1 MPQTLNHARA
11 GGFAVVSVASRAQ
24 RDAMKRALHV
34 RPGLGIALHVVQE
47 GGRPLWRVFVEF
59 PSLLLV
65 CAGTKRLRLDGEEII
80 AREGEMIALAGGAEV
95 EVTNTP
101 PATGPY
107 LAQSLSIDPALC
119 LECERPGRR
128 LTPIVGAR
136 RLVRPPEFLRA
147 AFARALV
154 ACDESAGPPLSIARH
169 QLQEV
174 VLGLAEHGLGFD
186 LSRLNRIS
194 TRVRRLVGSDAT
206 RRWRAGV
213 VARQLGMSEATLRR
227 RLEREDTSFRRLLQE
242 VRMGRALVLL
252 QSSELSVVQVAL
264 EVGYD
269 SVSQFSAR
277 FRRHFGQS
285 PRQLRGAATH

>member
-1 MPQTLNHARA
+1 
-11 GGFAVVSVASRAQ
+11 
-24 RDAMKRALHV
+24 MKRSLHV
-34 RPGLGIALHVVQE
+34 RRGLGIALHVVQE
-47 GGRPLWRVFVEF
+47 GGRPLWRVFVDF

-65 CAGTKRLRLDGEEII
+65 CAGTKRLRLDGVEIE
-80 AREGEMIALAGGAEV
+80 ARAGEMIALSGGSEI

-101 PATGPY
+101 PASGPY

-119 LECERPGRR
+119 AECEQPRLR

-136 RLVRPPEFLRA
+136 RIERPPEFLRA
-147 AFARALV
+147 AFLRALR
-154 ACDESAGPPLSIARH
+154 ACDEAAGVPESVARH

-174 VLGLAEHGLGFD
+174 LVGLAEHGLRFD
-186 LSRLNRIS
+186 LNGFNRIA
-194 TRVRRLVGSDAT
+194 TRVRRLVGADAT
-206 RRWRAGV
+206 QRWRAGA

-227 RLEREDTSFRRLLQE
+227 RLEREHTSFRRVLQE

-252 QSSELSVVQVAL
+252 QSSELSVLQVAL

-285 PRQLRGAATH
+285 PRQLRGSAAAG

>member
-1 MPQTLNHARA
+1 M
-11 GGFAVVSVASRAQ
+11 VSAAPSSQ
-24 RDAMKRALHV
+24 RDVMKRSLHV
-34 RPGLGIALHVVQE
+34 RRGLGLALHVVQE
-47 GGRPLWRVFVEF
+47 GGRPLWRVFVDF

-65 CAGTKRLRLDGEEII
+65 CAGTKRLRLDGMEIE
-80 AREGEMIALAGGAEV
+80 AREGEMIALSGGSEI

-107 LAQSLSIDPALC
+107 LAQSLSIDPELC
-119 LECERPGRR
+119 AACEQPELR
-128 LTPIVGAR
+128 LTPITGAR
-136 RLVRPPEFLRA
+136 RIERPPEFLRA
-147 AFARALV
+147 AFVRALR
-154 ACDESAGPPLSIARH
+154 ACDESAGVPPSLARH

-174 VLGLAEHGLGFD
+174 LLGLAEHGLRFD
-186 LSRLNRIS
+186 PSRFNRIA

-206 RRWRAGV
+206 RRWRAGG

-227 RLEREDTSFRRLLQE
+227 RLEREGTSFRRVLQD
-242 VRMGRALVLL
+242 VRMGQALVLL

-277 FRRHFGQS
+277 FRQHFGQS
-285 PRQLRGAATH
+285 PRQLRGGTAHE

>member
-1 MPQTLNHARA
+1 
-11 GGFAVVSVASRAQ
+11 
-24 RDAMKRALHV
+24 MKRALRV

-47 GGRPLWRVFVEF
+47 GGGSLWRVFVEF
-59 PSLLLV
+59 PTLLLV
-65 CAGTKRLRLDGEEII
+65 CAGTKRLRLDGEAIV
-80 AREGEMIALAGGAEV
+80 ARAGEMIALSGGCEI

-101 PATGPY
+101 PADGPY
-107 LAQSLSIDPALC
+107 LAQSVSIDPALC
-119 LECERPGRR
+119 VECERPDVR
-128 LTPIVGAR
+128 LTPVAGAR
-136 RLVRPPEFLRA
+136 RIAQPPEFLRA

-154 ACDESAGPPLSIARH
+154 ACDEAAGPPARIARH

-186 LSRLNRIS
+186 LSRLSRIS
-194 TRVRRLVGSDAT
+194 ARVRRLVGSDAT
-206 RRWRAGV
+206 RRWRAGP

-227 RLEREDTSFRRLLQE
+227 RLEREETSFRRVLQE

-252 QSSELSVVQVAL
+252 QSSELPVVQVAL

-285 PRQLRGAATH
+285 PRQLRGAAPL